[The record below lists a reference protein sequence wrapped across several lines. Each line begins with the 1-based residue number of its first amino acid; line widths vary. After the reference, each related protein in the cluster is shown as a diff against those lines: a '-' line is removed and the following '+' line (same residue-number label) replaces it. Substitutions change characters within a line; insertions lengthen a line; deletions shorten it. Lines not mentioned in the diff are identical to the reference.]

1 MATPE
6 RSHPL
11 ARTDDVIV
19 VDLPDEVLIQVQARR
34 RAHCLNP
41 TAAFVWRQC
50 DGKATVS
57 AIARRLGMHT
67 GAPPDE
73 AVVELAIAE
82 LRRARLLVEPAARRA
97 DGPRLNRR
105 EALKRAGL
113 AAAVALP
120 LVTSITVPT
129 ASMAASC
136 LPNGAPCSTH
146 SECCSLVCSS
156 SLCVPS
162 VPSDRY
168 IKEHFAPVDPQG
180 ILARVAALPIES
192 WNYKGQDPRVRHIG
206 PMAQDFAAAFAV
218 GHDDR
223 HIHVI
228 DASGVALA
236 AIQGLHRLVAAQ
248 AAELR
253 TLSRELTALRTERGA
268 LRARDG
274 ILGRGDRRTGGREAA
289 ARGLGGGDVLQARGP
304 VAAAAAVPR

>member
-19 VDLPDEVLIQVQARR
+19 VDLPDEVLIQDQARR

-57 AIARRLGMHT
+57 AIARRLGTHT

-73 AVVELAIAE
+73 AVVELALAE
-82 LRRARLLVEPAARRA
+82 LRRARLLVEPAAGRA

-136 LPNGAPCSTH
+136 LPNGEPCSTL
-146 SECCSLVCSS
+146 SQCCSLECHNI
-156 SLCVPS
+156 CVP
-162 VPSDRY
+162 VVVSDRY
-168 IKEHFAPVDPQG
+168 LKEHFAPVDPHAM
-180 ILARVAALPIES
+180 LARVAALPIET

-236 AIQGLHRLVAAQ
+236 AIQGLHRLVEAQ

-253 TLSRELTALRTERGA
+253 ALSRELTALRTERGA
-268 LRARDG
+268 LRGDHGVPAA
-274 ILGRGDRRTGGREAA
+274 GRRPRLRTTPAGASTS
-289 ARGLGGGDVLQARGP
+289 
-304 VAAAAAVPR
+304 